1 MDIDN
6 VKFIEE
12 IEKRPATWDMLR
24 KSYSDLNIKK
34 REWQEIIELFGGD
47 RCSDNKGKE
56 VLGISLQ
63 KKWKN
68 LRDSFA
74 RERRRLK
81 NPKSGSAASRKS
93 CYMYYNNLLFLSR
106 AIAVNET
113 ETNVLPRED
122 IQDSSEQTRAEG
134 PYAGFR
140 RSHSKKR
147 SVEDPVGNELVS
159 ILKEAAAAR
168 EAREIE
174 ERTQMDD
181 DKLFLLSLHNDLASV
196 PNYLKLQT
204 KMEIIQVIQRAQKY
218 HNSHQHSQLSSGT
231 PLSSTIL
238 TQNQQQEYHP
248 GYFIQSHFVQQPP
261 NDPRP
266 STSAAKPHNSEDLY
280 SLLQKH
286 WQVTHQ
292 RSLQHVI

>member
-1 MDIDN
+1 MAYLSECFSQCRFTQPKCVMKVCKCTSCGQIPK
-6 VKFIEE
+6 VKIINFI
-12 IEKRPATWDMLR
+12 
-24 KSYSDLNIKK
+24 S
-34 REWQEIIELFGGD
+34 
-47 RCSDNKGKE
+47 
-56 VLGISLQ
+56 GISLQ

-134 PYAGFR
+134 PYAGFS

-147 SVEDPVGNELVS
+147 RVEDPVGIELVS
-159 ILKEAAAAR
+159 ILKEAAAAREAR

-238 TQNQQQEYHP
+238 TQNQQQQYHP
-248 GYFIQSHFVQQPP
+248 GYLIQSHFVQLQLPHP
-261 NDPRP
+261 
-266 STSAAKPHNSEDLY
+266 TIKAHNSEDLY

-292 RSLQHVI
+292 RSLQQVI